1 MGQFDSRVDAY
12 IDKAAPFAKPVLEY
26 IRQLVHGVSPLLT
39 ETIKWGCPFFEY
51 KGPVCQMA
59 SFKQHCALGFWK
71 AALLNDPHHALKL
84 GDAKAGSF
92 GDIRSIDDLPSKEIL
107 TDLILQAIALNEKEV
122 KVERKKAPA
131 EKGELIIPD
140 YFIDFLAGHPKAKE
154 VFDNFS
160 YSNKKEYAEWI
171 TEAKTDATRQKRME
185 TAAEWLA
192 EGKSRN
198 WKYK

>member
-26 IRQLVHGVSPLLT
+26 IRQLVHEASPLLT
-39 ETIKWGCPFFEY
+39 ENIKWGCPFFEY

-92 GDIRSIDDLPSKEIL
+92 GDIRSIADLPSKEIL